1 MWNRKAIKQAA
12 KKRMSAN
19 YWKMVLVGLILAF
32 LTGGV
37 GFNYSFGQNSYSNVF
52 GEEEESVEQD
62 FEEAFEDGFEFSI
75 PGNGHHNELD
85 PFFGKGESM
94 APFGMFMGIFAVVM
108 VVVLAISIPLAIFVF
123 NPLVLGAKRF
133 FYVNIKREADLKEV
147 GNGFDKSYLNRVK
160 NLFLVDLFTFLW
172 SLLFVIPGIIKAY
185 EYRMIPYL
193 LAEYPDMSREE
204 VFATSKKMM
213 TGNKWKAFVFDLSYF
228 GWFLLSGIT
237 CGIVGI
243 FYVNP
248 YYYQGDAMLYDAIK
262 YDCGMNGTTAQAQDV
277 VEDIFVAEDVTV
289 EDTDDT
295 I

>member
-19 YWKMVLVGLILAF
+19 YWKMVLVGLMLAF

-37 GFNYSFGQNSYSNVF
+37 GFNYSFGQNGYSNVF
-52 GEEEESVEQD
+52 NDEEDAAAKD
-62 FEEAFEDGFEFSI
+62 FEKAFEEGFELSI
-75 PGNGHHNELD
+75 PGYGHHSQLD
-85 PFFGKGESM
+85 PFFGRGESM
-94 APFGMFMGIFAVVM
+94 APLGIAMGMFVVVM
-108 VVVLAISIPLAIFVF
+108 VLVLAISIPLAIFVF

-133 FYVNIKREADLKEV
+133 FYVNIKQEADLKEL

-160 NLFLVDLFTFLW
+160 NLFLVDLFVFLW
-172 SLLFVIPGIIKAY
+172 SLLFVIPGIIKSY

-193 LAEYPDMSREE
+193 LAEHPDMSREE

-228 GWFLLSGIT
+228 GWFLLSAIT

-243 FYVNP
+243 FYANP

-262 YDCGMNGTTAQAQDV
+262 YDCGMQGTAPQAQDV
-277 VEDIFVAEDVTV
+277 VEDIFEAEDVTV
-289 EDTDDT
+289 ENTDDT